1 MADYYSI
8 IVNAVSALDWNT
20 RDARRQLYVRAR
32 EGLIT
37 RMRETTPA
45 LDQSDIL
52 AARISLEEA
61 IGRVEAEARR
71 DCHAS
76 QPTDPPATF
85 VPHGGVVATGQGH
98 ENCLSELL
106 ARASKGGAR
115 VRKW

>member
-8 IVNAVSALDWNT
+8 MANAVSALDWNT
-20 RDARRQLYVRAR
+20 RHARRQLYERAR
-32 EGLIT
+32 EALIT
-37 RMRETTPA
+37 RMRETTLA

-71 DCHAS
+71 DCHAR
-76 QPTDPPATF
+76 PTDPPATF

-98 ENCLSELL
+98 ENWLSELL
-106 ARASKGGAR
+106 ARASKEERG
-115 VRKW
+115 

>member
-20 RDARRQLYVRAR
+20 RDARRQLYERAR
-32 EGLIT
+32 AALIT
-37 RMRETTPA
+37 RMRGTTPA

-71 DCHAS
+71 DCHAN
-76 QPTDPPATF
+76 QPTDTPATL
-85 VPHGGVVATGQGH
+85 VGRVTGQGH
-98 ENCLSELL
+98 ENWLSELL
-106 ARASKGGAR
+106 ARASKEERG
-115 VRKW
+115 

>member
-85 VPHGGVVATGQGH
+85 VPRGVVATGQGH
-98 ENCLSELL
+98 ENWLSELL
-106 ARASKGGAR
+106 ARASKEERG
-115 VRKW
+115 